1 MRPTAFTHL
10 VWVLLVVVAFFAGL
24 FLAADST
31 GFNSTVSLQERAA
44 PSNRSAQL
52 PADRLAED
60 PPRGALGTVSRVHPA
75 LSADDARALTFDL
88 LREPNRLER
97 LSQLCDVLRRIT
109 PENWRGMLDAFT
121 RQTAFEGREHGDE
134 WKLLLQRIG
143 AVAEADAVLEALNA
157 NGANRGDRARNT
169 LEGWIMASRFRA
181 VSAVSEWGG
190 GSVD

>member
-1 MRPTAFTHL
+1 MRPPAFTHL
-10 VWVLLVVVAFFAGL
+10 VWALLVVAAFFAGL

-31 GFNSTVSLQERAA
+31 GLQLECFAAGTSRAFERTRGTPAG
-44 PSNRSAQL
+44 SVAQ
-52 PADRLAED
+52 D
-60 PPRGALGTVSRVHPA
+60 PPRGALVTVGGAHPA

-97 LSQLCDVLRRIT
+97 LSQLCDVLRRVT

-143 AVAEADAVLEALNA
+143 AVAEAEAVLDALN
-157 NGANRGDRARNT
+157 ANRGDRARNT
-169 LEGWIMASRFRA
+169 LEGWIMANPDA
-181 VSAVSEWGG
+181 PWPG
-190 GSVD
+190 